1 MAQQLPPGADKEQAV
16 TWLSDISPKDVA
28 QGGNRFDAW
37 LRKISGNHVTFED
50 VKTFAGAVPI
60 VGNIMAAIDALG
72 DIAAIVQKRGGQV
85 LDYMSL
91 AINLIGIIPLPPT
104 LAPFRMSARPLLALV
119 RNQLLITRS
128 NLGAAIIS
136 VLVTHIN
143 ATCATEIEDFLN
155 KLKAGLVELLNGCAS
170 KAEELMV
177 AIAQGMD
184 KALQGQ
190 LFDNSGNLKRAE
202 QLAKKMGDKR
212 PWYSTSRV
220 GDGIAFAWEG
230 YKALG
235 KTVGNKVTGT
245 AAKLAPNAW
254 LEPFRGIVVFLR
266 TEAPKVASSIRSL
279 AGSEEGK
286 MMWLIVQLIEAVGR
300 ARARGKLREQ
310 SAEVQPGGK
319 GKAQKTREQEGL
331 GKTTGQAPVEGA
343 GKSGCKA
350 CATGSSIGSIDYA
363 FGDETFSHTDFDLP
377 GALPVVWERTYRS
390 RLSAYD
396 GGELGARWI
405 TPYTTRI
412 DIKGDQWILRDAEG
426 RSVEYR
432 ALAAGEVH
440 DDLSENLTLS
450 RLDDTWVTIAY
461 GHVAL
466 FVYERRGDAFRLA
479 MQKDR
484 AGNTITLDY
493 DTLDRLARLIDAS
506 GNVLAFEHD
515 KYGRIVQIEQVL
527 EVGER
532 RTLARYEY
540 DADGDLVRAV
550 DRHGNAW
557 TYQYRRHLVTRYT
570 DRTGRGMTLEW
581 EGADAEDNANAK
593 CVREYADDGSLDI
606 RLAWNPNIRLT
617 YVTDALGQMTRYYHN
632 IHGYVYR
639 IVYPDGN
646 EEWFRRD
653 EHHNLVLH
661 ILRDGGIER
670 MQYDARGNMV
680 LHERADGSIIEMA
693 HDDKG
698 QMIRLVDPNGHVWRR
713 KYDDAGNLVE
723 ELDPLEQTTKYSYND
738 KGLLTKIAD
747 AKGGSKAIEY
757 NDVGQPTSY
766 TDCSGKKT
774 EWRYDDIGRVIEA
787 KDASGGVVAYSYGAN
802 GQLAEVRS
810 PAGVEQVHHDA
821 EGRLLRHTD
830 QLNRSTRYS
839 YDAAGRIASRA
850 DALGQTLAYRYD
862 RLGRLAALTDP
873 NFATY
878 HFHYDSAGRLIEE
891 IGFDGKS
898 TRYEY
903 DSESGRLVAVNEA
916 GCMTSM
922 DLDANG
928 RVVKHVSGESEER
941 FAYDSSGRL
950 IEAVNRCSRV
960 QFFFDP
966 VGNLVREH
974 HAYDL
979 FGEQRSYVWHHEY
992 DELGNRRRTVRP
1004 DGHAIDWLMYGSG
1017 HVHGMLLDGEERV
1030 QFERDDLHRETVR
1043 ILSSKVGQRT
1053 MYDPAGRVL
1062 KQTVQRTT
1070 SPAPLSERRYRYDA
1084 VGQLARIEDSRKG
1097 GTDYRYDPI
1106 GRLIESTDPV
1116 AKERFAFDP
1125 ASNII
1130 DPVQQQTMPASRPS
1144 PVRPESTLPAEVP
1157 TVLGNLLKAYAGMH
1171 FQYDARGNLV
1181 RKRMPAGEQEYEW
1194 DGFNRLLSVRVAETS
1209 RQSQSRYFYDA
1220 FGRRIA
1226 KEVNGERTVFGWDG
1240 DTLAYE
1246 SDGQRTTH
1254 YIYEPRQFV
1263 PLAQYVTEPVAGIAT
1278 PEWKSTDRYVPEDD
1292 QLLKVP
1298 ERRADAKLFYY
1309 HCDRIGTPQ
1318 LLTDDD
1324 GDVVWEASYKAWGE
1338 AREVIARAS
1347 KATGIVPRNSLRF
1360 QGQQVDE
1367 ETGLAYNRHRYYD
1380 SHSGRYVSGDP
1391 IGLAGGVNSYQYA
1404 DNPIHW
1410 VDALGLA
1417 RTPHAGECPDAAARS
1432 ALNSVMD
1439 KSIRM
1444 NKEFGGLIYEKGGRY
1459 FATIPVPGTGRT
1471 FVPALALPQVPR
1483 GAKVVGDYHT
1493 HGDYSLEG
1501 PNREII
1507 RTSDPNRDS
1516 FDSDN
1521 FSRADKRISDLAAL
1535 GYKCH
1540 RSYLGT
1546 PSRKIKVYTVMGGSR
1561 EL

>member
-1 MAQQLPPGADKEQAV
+1 MAQQLPPGAEKEQAV

-50 VKTFAGAVPI
+50 LKTFAGAVPI
-60 VGNIMAAIDALG
+60 VGNIMAAVDALG

-235 KTVGNKVTGT
+235 KSVGNKVTGT

-254 LEPFRGIVVFLR
+254 LEPFRSTVTFLL

-300 ARARGKLREQ
+300 ARARGKLHEQ
-310 SAEVQPGGK
+310 STEVQPGGK
-319 GKAQKTREQEGL
+319 GKAQKTRGQEGL
-331 GKTTGQAPVEGA
+331 GNTTGQAPAEGA
-343 GKSGCKA
+343 GKSGCNA
-350 CATGSSIGSIDYA
+350 CAIGESIASIDFA
-363 FGDETFSHTDFDLP
+363 FGDERFSHADFDLP
-377 GALPVVWERTYRS
+377 AALPVVWERTYRS

-396 GGELGARWI
+396 NGELGARWI

-412 DIKGDQWILRDAEG
+412 DIKGGQWFYRDPEG

-432 ALAAGEVH
+432 ALAAGEVY

-450 RLDDTWVTIAY
+450 RLDDTWVTISY
-461 GHVAL
+461 GHDAL
-466 FVYERRGDAFRLA
+466 HVYERRGDAFRLA

-493 DTLDRLARLIDAS
+493 DKLDRLARLIDAS

-515 KYGRIVQIEQVL
+515 RHGRIVQIEQVL
-527 EVGER
+527 EGGER

-540 DADGDLVRAV
+540 DTDGDLVRAI
-550 DRHGNAW
+550 DRHGNAR
-557 TYQYRRHLVTRYT
+557 TYEYYRHLVTRYT

-581 EGADAEDNANAK
+581 DGANADDNANAK
-593 CVREYADDGSLDI
+593 CIREYADDGSLDI

-617 YVTDALGQMTRYYHN
+617 YVTDALGQMTRYYYN
-632 IHGYVYR
+632 IHGYVNR

-661 ILRDGGIER
+661 ILPDGSVER
-670 MQYDARGNMV
+670 MDYDVRGNLMR
-680 LHERADGSIIEMA
+680 HERPDGSVVEMEYN
-693 HDDKG
+693 DKD
-698 QMIRLVDPNGHVWRR
+698 QMIRVVDPNGHVWQR
-713 KYDDAGNLVE
+713 KYDDSGNLVE
-723 ELDPLEQTTKYSYND
+723 EIDPLEQVTKYSYND
-738 KGLLTKIAD
+738 KGLPKQITD
-747 AKGGSKAIEY
+747 AKGGSKTLEY
-757 NDVGQPTSY
+757 NSAGQLTSY

-774 EWRYDDIGRVIEA
+774 EWQHDDIGRVIEA
-787 KDASGGVVAYSYGAN
+787 KDAAGGVIGYRYGSN
-802 GQLAEVRS
+802 GQLAEIRS
-810 PAGVEQVHHDA
+810 PAGVEHVHYDA

-830 QLNRSTRYS
+830 QLDRATRYS

-862 RLGRLAALTDP
+862 RLGRLTALTDA

-878 HFHYDSAGRLIEE
+878 QFHYDPAGRMIEE

-903 DSESGRLVAVNEA
+903 DPESGSLLALNEA
-916 GCMTSM
+916 GSVTSI
-922 DLDANG
+922 DVDANG
-928 RVVKHVSGESEER
+928 RLMKRAAGESEER
-941 FAYDSSGRL
+941 FAYDPSGRL
-950 IEAVNRCSRV
+950 IDAVNRYSRV

-974 HAYDL
+974 HAYSV
-979 FGEQRSYVWHHEY
+979 FGTQRSYVWHHEY

-1030 QFERDDLHRETVR
+1030 QIERDDLHRETVR
-1043 ILSSKVGQRT
+1043 MLSSKVGQRT

-1062 KQTVQRTT
+1062 QQTIKRTT
-1070 SPAPLSERRYRYDA
+1070 APAPMSERRYRYDA
-1084 VGQLARIEDSRKG
+1084 VGQLSRIEDSRKG
-1097 GTDYRYDPI
+1097 GTDYRYDPV
-1106 GRLIESTDPV
+1106 GRLIEAISPV

-1125 ASNII
+1125 ASNIV
-1130 DPVQQQTMPASRPS
+1130 DPVRQQAASALRSS
-1144 PVRPESTLPAEVP
+1144 PVRPENTLPADVP
-1157 TVLGNLLKAYAGMH
+1157 KVLGNLLKAYAGTH
-1171 FQYDARGNLV
+1171 FEYDARGNLI
-1181 RKRMPAGEQEYEW
+1181 RKRTPAGEQEYEW
-1194 DGFNRLLSVRVAETS
+1194 DEFNRLLRARVAETS
-1209 RQSQSRYFYDA
+1209 QQSQARYFYDA

-1246 SDGQRTTH
+1246 SDGERGTH
-1254 YIYEPRQFV
+1254 YIYEPGTFV
-1263 PLAQYVTEPVAGIAT
+1263 PLAQYVSMPVEGIAT
-1278 PEWKSTDRYVPEDD
+1278 PEWNSTDRYVPEEDPL
-1292 QLLKVP
+1292 QKVP

-1309 HCDRIGTPQ
+1309 HCDQIGTPQ

-1347 KATGIVPRNSLRF
+1347 KAAGIVPRNPLRF
-1360 QGQQVDE
+1360 QGQQVDA
-1367 ETGLAYNRHRYYD
+1367 ETGLHYNRYRYYD
-1380 SHSGRYVSGDP
+1380 SRIARFISTDPIRILGGLNSYRYVPNSTVWVDP
-1391 IGLAGGVNSYQYA
+1391 LGLTAKKALCYA
-1404 DNPIHW
+1404 LLAKIETKTTLLRLEMDKYSPKD
-1410 VDALGLA
+1410 DALGGHTHAHGITVPGGHYKEIRDLQRGIKNSLKAYTDKDCHCECNLIKA
-1417 RTPHAGECPDAAARS
+1417 RPILDS
-1432 ALNSVMD
+1432 ADRYS
-1439 KSIRM
+1439 
-1444 NKEFGGLIYEKGGRY
+1444 NKEVE
-1459 FATIPVPGTGRT
+1459 IPPG
-1471 FVPALALPQVPR
+1471 
-1483 GAKVVGDYHT
+1483 VVYIPIA
-1493 HGDYSLEG
+1493 S
-1501 PNREII
+1501 NR
-1507 RTSDPNRDS
+1507 
-1516 FDSDN
+1516 
-1521 FSRADKRISDLAAL
+1521 
-1535 GYKCH
+1535 
-1540 RSYLGT
+1540 
-1546 PSRKIKVYTVMGGSR
+1546 
-1561 EL
+1561 

>member
-1 MAQQLPPGADKEQAV
+1 MAQQLPPDAEKEQAV

-50 VKTFAGAVPI
+50 VKTVAGAVPI

-72 DIAAIVQKRGGQV
+72 DIAEIIQKRGGKV

-91 AINLIGIIPLPPT
+91 AINLIGIIPIPPT

-128 NLGAAIIS
+128 NLGAALIS
-136 VLVTHIN
+136 VLITHIN

-155 KLKAGLVELLNGCAS
+155 KLKEGLGKLLDGCAA

-177 AIAQGMD
+177 AIATGMD
-184 KALQGQ
+184 RALHGQ

-202 QLAKKMGDKR
+202 QLAKKMRDNR
-212 PWYSTSRV
+212 PWYSASRV
-220 GDGIAFAWEG
+220 GDGLKFAYEG

-235 KTVGNKVTGT
+235 KTVGNATVGT
-245 AAKLAPNAW
+245 AAKLAPDSW
-254 LEPFRGIVVFLR
+254 LEPFRSTVAFLK

-286 MMWLIVQLIEAVGR
+286 MMWLVLQLIEAVGR
-300 ARARGKLREQ
+300 VKARAKLHEQ
-310 SAEVQPGGK
+310 SAEVKPAGK
-319 GKAQKTREQEGL
+319 GQAKKTREQEGL
-331 GKTTGQAPVEGA
+331 EATHGQAPAEGA
-343 GKSGCKA
+343 GKSGCKSCGLGESPA
-350 CATGSSIGSIDYA
+350 SIDFA
-363 FGDETFSHTDFDLP
+363 FGDETFSHVDFDFP
-377 GALPVVWERTYRS
+377 GALPLVWARTYRS

-396 GGELGARWI
+396 NGELGARWI

-412 DIKGDQWILRDAEG
+412 DIENGKWIYRDAEG
-426 RSVEYR
+426 RSVDYP
-432 ALAAGEVH
+432 ALAAGTVH

-450 RLDDTWVTIAY
+450 RLDDTWVTVSY
-461 GHVAL
+461 GHDEL
-466 FVYERRGDAFRLA
+466 HVYERRGDAFRLA

-493 DTLDRLARLIDAS
+493 DALDRLARLIDAS

-515 KYGRIVQIEQVL
+515 RHGRIVQVEQVL
-527 EVGER
+527 KGGER
-532 RTLARYEY
+532 RTLASYEY
-540 DADGDLVRAV
+540 DAEGDLVRAV

-581 EGADAEDNANAK
+581 DGAEADDNANAK
-593 CVREYADDGSLDI
+593 CIREFADDGSLDI

-617 YVTDALGQMTRYYHN
+617 YVTDALGQMTRYYFN
-632 IHGYVYR
+632 IHGYVNR
-639 IVYPDGN
+639 IIYPDGN

-661 ILRDGGIER
+661 IRQDGSIER
-670 MQYDARGNMV
+670 MEYDARGNRV
-680 LHERADGSIIEMA
+680 RHERADGSVVEMVY
-693 HDDKG
+693 DDKD
-698 QMIRLVDPNGHVWRR
+698 QMVRTIDPNGHAWQR
-713 KYDDAGNLVE
+713 KYDDAGNVVE
-723 ELDPLEQTTKYSYND
+723 ELDPLERATKYSYND
-738 KGLLTKIAD
+738 KGLPTQIID
-747 AKGGSKAIEY
+747 AKGGSKALEY
-757 NDVGQPTSY
+757 NDAGQLTSY
-766 TDCSGKKT
+766 TDCSAKKT

-787 KDASGGVVAYSYGAN
+787 KDAAGGVIVYRYGSN
-802 GQLAEVRS
+802 GQLVELRS
-810 PAGVEQVHHDA
+810 PAGVEHVQSDA

-830 QLNRSTRYS
+830 QLNRSTQYS
-839 YDAAGRIASRA
+839 YDRAGRIASRV

-862 RLGRLAALTDP
+862 RLGRLTALTDA
-873 NFATY
+873 NSATY
-878 HFHYDSAGRLIEE
+878 QFHYDPAGRLIEE
-891 IGFDGKS
+891 LGFDGKS

-903 DSESGRLVAVNEA
+903 DPESGSLLAVNEA
-916 GCMTSM
+916 GTVTSM
-922 DLDANG
+922 EVD
-928 RVVKHVSGESEER
+928 VSGRLMKRTAGQCEER
-941 FAYDSSGRL
+941 FAYDPSGRL
-950 IEAVNRCSRV
+950 IEAVNRQSRV

-974 HAYDL
+974 HAYSV

-1030 QFERDDLHRETVR
+1030 QIERDDLHRETVR
-1043 ILSSKVGQRT
+1043 MLSSKIGQHT

-1062 KQTVQRTT
+1062 QQTLQRTT

-1084 VGQLARIEDSRKG
+1084 TGQLSRIEDSRKG
-1097 GTDYRYDPI
+1097 GTDYRYDPV
-1106 GRLIESTDPV
+1106 GRLIEAISPI

-1125 ASNII
+1125 ASNLV
-1130 DPVQQQTMPASRPS
+1130 DSVRQETERHARPS
-1144 PVRPESTLPAEVP
+1144 PVRPENTLPVEVP
-1157 TVLGNLLKAYAGMH
+1157 KVLGNLLKAYAGMH
-1171 FQYDARGNLV
+1171 FEYDARGNLTH
-1181 RKRMPAGEQEYEW
+1181 KRTPAGEQEYEW
-1194 DGFNRLLSVRVAETS
+1194 DEFNRLLAARVAETS

-1246 SDGQRTTH
+1246 SDGASGTH
-1254 YIYEPRQFV
+1254 YIYEPGTFV
-1263 PLAQYVTEPVAGIAT
+1263 PLAQYVAEPVVGIAT

-1292 QLLKVP
+1292 PLQKVP

-1309 HCDRIGTPQ
+1309 HCDQIGTPQ

-1347 KATGIVPRNSLRF
+1347 KAAGIAPRNPLRF

-1367 ETGLAYNRHRYYD
+1367 ETGLAYNRYRYYD
-1380 SHSGRYVSGDP
+1380 PSTGRFVSKDP
-1391 IGLAGGVNSYQYA
+1391 IGLAGGMNVYA
-1404 DNPIHW
+1404 YAPSPVQWIDP
-1410 VDALGLA
+1410 LGLA
-1417 RTPHAGECPDAAARS
+1417 KTTCDLYAFGNASGPRDPRVQGVNTKPGQNADLIADADGMVGPTTAGGASTFGDVNKAPISGAYHRLPAGTELPDGI
-1432 ALNSVMD
+1432 D
-1439 KSIRM
+1439 
-1444 NKEFGGLIYEKGGRY
+1444 
-1459 FATIPVPGTGRT
+1459 
-1471 FVPALALPQVPR
+1471 
-1483 GAKVVGDYHT
+1483 VV
-1493 HGDYSLEG
+1493 
-1501 PNREII
+1501 
-1507 RTSDPNRDS
+1507 
-1516 FDSDN
+1516 
-1521 FSRADKRISDLAAL
+1521 ADGKD
-1535 GYKCH
+1535 
-1540 RSYLGT
+1540 
-1546 PSRKIKVYTVMGGSR
+1546 VGGSHAATHHTICPSKR
-1561 EL
+1561 MSGQTFIEKFKNLPWIKAGKK

>member
-1 MAQQLPPGADKEQAV
+1 MAQQLPPGAEKEQAV

-60 VGNIMAAIDALG
+60 VGNIMAAVDALG

-155 KLKAGLVELLNGCAS
+155 KLKAGLVELLDGCAS

-177 AIAQGMD
+177 AIATGMD
-184 KALQGQ
+184 KALHGQ

-202 QLAKKMGDKR
+202 QLAKKMGDNR

-235 KTVGNKVTGT
+235 KTVGNKVTGA
-245 AAKLAPNAW
+245 AAKLAPDAW
-254 LEPFRGIVVFLR
+254 LEPFRGTVAFLR
-266 TEAPKVASSIRSL
+266 TEAPKVAKSIRSL

-286 MMWLIVQLIEAVGR
+286 MMWLVLQLIEAVGR
-300 ARARGKLREQ
+300 ARARGKLHEKQ
-310 SAEVQPGGK
+310 ADVKPGGK
-319 GKAQKTREQEGL
+319 SHAEKEKAQGGL
-331 GKTTGQAPVEGA
+331 GATESQAPVEGP
-343 GKSGCKA
+343 GKSSCKA
-350 CATGSSIGSIDYA
+350 CGLGESPASIDFA
-363 FGDETFSHTDFDLP
+363 FGDERFSHVDFDLP
-377 GALPVVWERTYRS
+377 GALPLVWERTYRS

-396 GGELGARWI
+396 KGELGARWI

-412 DIKGDQWILRDAEG
+412 DIDGGQWRYRDPEG
-426 RSVEYR
+426 RSVDYP
-432 ALAAGEVH
+432 ALAAGDVH

-450 RLDDTWVTIAY
+450 RLDDTWVTISY
-461 GHVAL
+461 GHDAL
-466 FVYERRGDAFRLA
+466 HVYERRGDAFRLA

-493 DTLDRLARLIDAS
+493 DTLDRLARLIDAN

-515 KYGRIVQIEQVL
+515 KHGRIVQIEQVL
-527 EVGER
+527 AGGER

-540 DADGDLVRAV
+540 DAAGDLVRAV
-550 DRHGNAW
+550 DRHGNAR
-557 TYQYRRHLVTRYT
+557 TYQYHRHLITRYT

-581 EGADAEDNANAK
+581 DGAIADDNANAK

-617 YVTDALGQMTRYYHN
+617 YVTDALGQITRYYFN
-632 IHGYVYR
+632 IHGYAYR

-661 ILRDGGIER
+661 ILPDGSIEQMR
-670 MQYDARGNMV
+670 YDARGN
-680 LHERADGSIIEMA
+680 LTHHERADGSVVEMA
-693 HDDKG
+693 YDDKD
-698 QMIRLVDPNGHVWRR
+698 QMVRMTDPNGHVWRR
-713 KYDDAGNLVE
+713 KYDEAGNVVE
-723 ELDPLEQTTKYSYND
+723 ELDPLEHATKYSYND
-738 KGLLTKIAD
+738 KGLPTEITD
-747 AKGGSKAIEY
+747 AKGGSKALEY
-757 NDVGQPTSY
+757 NDAGQLASY

-787 KDASGGVVAYSYGAN
+787 KDAAGGTIAYRYGSN

-810 PAGVEQVHHDA
+810 PAGVEHVNYDA

-830 QLNRSTRYS
+830 QLDRSTRYS
-839 YDAAGRIASRA
+839 YDAVGRIASRA

-862 RLGRLAALTDP
+862 RLGRLSALTDA

-878 HFHYDSAGRLIEE
+878 HFQYDPAGRLIEE
-891 IGFDGKS
+891 TGFDGKV

-903 DSESGRLVAVNEA
+903 DPESGSLLALNEA
-916 GCMTSM
+916 GSVTSM
-922 DLDANG
+922 EIDARG
-928 RVVKHVSGESEER
+928 RLMKRAAGDSEER
-941 FAYDSSGRL
+941 FAYDPSGRL
-950 IEAVNRCSRV
+950 VEAANRYSRV

-974 HAYDL
+974 HAYSV
-979 FGEQRSYVWHHEY
+979 FGESRSYVWHHEY

-1030 QFERDDLHRETVR
+1030 QIERDDLHRETVR
-1043 ILSSKVGQRT
+1043 MLSSKVGQRT

-1062 KQTVQRTT
+1062 QQTVQRTT
-1070 SPAPLSERRYRYDA
+1070 SPAPLAERRYRYDA
-1084 VGQLARIEDSRKG
+1084 VGQLSRIEDSRKG
-1097 GTDYRYDPI
+1097 GTDYRYDPV
-1106 GRLIESTDPV
+1106 GRLIEAISPV

-1130 DPVQQQTMPASRPS
+1130 DPVQQQAAPASRPS

-1157 TVLGNLLKAYAGMH
+1157 KVLGNLLKAYAGMH
-1171 FQYDARGNLV
+1171 FEYDARGNLV
-1181 RKRMPAGEQEYEW
+1181 RKRTPAGEQEYEW
-1194 DGFNRLLSVRVAETS
+1194 DEFNRLLAARVAETS
-1209 RQSQSRYFYDA
+1209 RQSQARYFYDA

-1240 DTLAYE
+1240 DALAYE
-1246 SDGQRTTH
+1246 SDGERGTH
-1254 YIYEPRQFV
+1254 YIYEPGTFV
-1263 PLAQYVTEPVAGIAT
+1263 PLAQYVTEPVEGIAT
-1278 PEWKSTDRYVPEDD
+1278 PVWKSTDRYVPEDD
-1292 QLLKVP
+1292 PLQKVP

-1309 HCDRIGTPQ
+1309 HCDQIGTPQ

-1347 KATGIVPRNSLRF
+1347 KASGIVPRNLLRF

-1380 SHSGRYVSGDP
+1380 PQSCRFASKDP
-1391 IGLAGGVNSYQYA
+1391 IGLAGGSNVYQYA
-1404 DNPIHW
+1404 PNPVDW
-1410 VDALGLA
+1410 VDPIGLA
-1417 RTPHAGECPDAAARS
+1417 KCRPCPKECEKILDEAGIQVGSHRDMQKAAGGLYDSHHIYQDAAVSSLPKYGYYDAPAIVLQGRNEDGRTRGTPHYKANRVQDQAGGGTLAAERRIGYKAIRRAGLTPDQARCALMKADGYFSGIGASGAS
-1432 ALNSVMD
+1432 AT
-1439 KSIRM
+1439 
-1444 NKEFGGLIYEKGGRY
+1444 
-1459 FATIPVPGTGRT
+1459 TIP
-1471 FVPALALPQVPR
+1471 
-1483 GAKVVGDYHT
+1483 
-1493 HGDYSLEG
+1493 
-1501 PNREII
+1501 
-1507 RTSDPNRDS
+1507 
-1516 FDSDN
+1516 
-1521 FSRADKRISDLAAL
+1521 KR
-1535 GYKCH
+1535 
-1540 RSYLGT
+1540 
-1546 PSRKIKVYTVMGGSR
+1546 RK
-1561 EL
+1561 

>member
-1 MAQQLPPGADKEQAV
+1 MAQQLPPGAEKEQAV

-37 LRKISGNHVTFED
+37 LRKISGNHITFED
-50 VKTFAGAVPI
+50 VKTVAGAVPI

-72 DIAAIVQKRGGQV
+72 DIAEIIQKRGGQV

-177 AIAQGMD
+177 ALATGMD
-184 KALQGQ
+184 KALHGQ

-235 KTVGNKVTGT
+235 KTVGNKVTGA
-245 AAKLAPNAW
+245 AAKLAPDAW
-254 LEPFRGIVVFLR
+254 LEPFRGTVAFLR
-266 TEAPKVASSIRSL
+266 TEAPKVAKSIRSL

-286 MMWLIVQLIEAVGR
+286 MMWLVMQLIEAVGR
-300 ARARGKLREQ
+300 ARARGKLHEQ
-310 SAEVQPGGK
+310 NAAVKQGGT
-319 GKAQKTREQEGL
+319 GKAQKTRGQEGL
-331 GKTTGQAPVEGA
+331 DTTNGQAPVEGA
-343 GKSGCKA
+343 GASDVKGCPI
-350 CATGSSIGSIDYA
+350 GRSIGSIDFA
-363 FGDETFSHTDFDLP
+363 FGDERFSHIDFELP
-377 GALPVVWERTYRS
+377 GALPLVWERTYRS
-390 RLSAYD
+390 RLSSYD
-396 GGELGARWI
+396 NGELGARWI

-412 DIKGDQWILRDAEG
+412 DVKNGQWMYHDTEG

-432 ALAAGEVH
+432 ALVAGDVH
-440 DDLSENLTLS
+440 DDLSENRTLS
-450 RLDDTWVTIAY
+450 RLDDTWVTVAY
-461 GHVAL
+461 GHAVL
-466 FVYERRGDAFRLA
+466 RVYERHGDAFRLA

-493 DTLDRLARLIDAS
+493 DALDRLARVIDAS

-515 KYGRIVQIEQVL
+515 KRGRIVQIEQVL
-527 EVGER
+527 EGGER

-550 DRHGNAW
+550 DRYGNAR
-557 TYQYRRHLVTRYT
+557 TYQYYRHLVTRYT

-581 EGADAEDNANAK
+581 EGANADDNANAK

-617 YVTDALGQMTRYYHN
+617 YVTDALGQMTRYYYN
-632 IHGYVYR
+632 IHGYMYR

-661 ILRDGGIER
+661 ILPNGNVER
-670 MQYDARGNMV
+670 MSYDARGN
-680 LHERADGSIIEMA
+680 LTRHERPDGGIVEIA
-693 HDDKG
+693 YDDKD
-698 QMIRLVDPNGHVWRR
+698 QMVRMIDPNGHVWQR

-723 ELDPLEQTTKYSYND
+723 ALDPLEHATKYNYND
-738 KGLLTKIAD
+738 KGLPTQITD

-757 NDVGQPTSY
+757 NDAGQLASY
-766 TDCSGKKT
+766 TDCSGKKVA
-774 EWRYDDIGRVIEA
+774 WQYDDIGRVIEA
-787 KDASGGVVAYSYGAN
+787 KDAAGGVIAYRYGAN

-810 PAGVEQVHHDA
+810 PAGVEHVNYDA

-830 QLNRSTRYS
+830 QLDRSTRYS
-839 YDAAGRIASRA
+839 YDAVGRIASRA

-862 RLGRLAALTDP
+862 RLGRLTALTDA

-878 HFHYDSAGRLIEE
+878 QFHYDPAGRLIEE
-891 IGFDGKS
+891 VGFDGKS

-903 DSESGRLVAVNEA
+903 DSESGSLLAVNEA
-916 GCMTSM
+916 GSVTSTEV
-922 DLDANG
+922 DARG
-928 RVVKHVSGESEER
+928 RLMKRAAGESEER
-941 FAYDSSGRL
+941 FAYDPSGRL
-950 IEAVNRCSRV
+950 IEAANRYSRV

-974 HAYDL
+974 HAYSV
-979 FGEQRSYVWHHEY
+979 FGESRSYVWHHEY

-1030 QFERDDLHRETVR
+1030 QIERDDLHRETAR

-1062 KQTVQRTT
+1062 QQTVQRTT
-1070 SPAPLSERRYRYDA
+1070 SPAPLAERRYRYDA
-1084 VGQLARIEDSRKG
+1084 VGQLTRIEDSRQG

-1106 GRLIESTDPV
+1106 GRLIEAISPV

-1130 DPVQQQTMPASRPS
+1130 DPVQQQAAPASRPS
-1144 PVRPESTLPAEVP
+1144 PVRPENTLPVEVP
-1157 TVLGNLLKAYAGMH
+1157 KVLGNLLKAYTGMH
-1171 FQYDARGNLV
+1171 FEYDARGNLI
-1181 RKRMPAGEQEYEW
+1181 RKRSPAGEQEYEW
-1194 DGFNRLLSVRVAETS
+1194 DEFNRLLGARVAETS
-1209 RQSQSRYFYDA
+1209 RQSQARYFYDA

-1240 DTLAYE
+1240 NTLAYE
-1246 SDGQRTTH
+1246 SDGERGTH
-1254 YIYEPRQFV
+1254 YIYEPGTFV
-1263 PLAQYVTEPVAGIAT
+1263 PLAQYVTEPVEGIAT
-1278 PEWKSTDRYVPEDD
+1278 PVWKSTDRYVPEGDPL
-1292 QLLKVP
+1292 QKVP
-1298 ERRADAKLFYY
+1298 ERRAVAKLFHY

-1324 GDVVWEASYKAWGE
+1324 GDIVWEASYKAWGE
-1338 AREVIARAS
+1338 ARDVISRVS
-1347 KATGIVPRNSLRF
+1347 KAAGIVPRNPLRF

-1367 ETGLAYNRHRYYD
+1367 ETGLHYNRHRYYD
-1380 SHSGRYVSGDP
+1380 PRTGRFVSSDP
-1391 IGLAGGVNSYQYA
+1391 IGLDGGVNAHQYA
-1404 DNPIHW
+1404 PNPVGWI
-1410 VDALGLA
+1410 DPLGLVRFGGGKNVGA
-1417 RTPHAGECPDAAARS
+1417 QSGRIQSAASKCPCETDQGGRVYHRKPIDPTEIDKVLSSQQVRGRVTRNYMAGLDPKVKAYEGPLPEGVAGYEFTTDVPPDA
-1432 ALNSVMD
+1432 
-1439 KSIRM
+1439 
-1444 NKEFGGLIYEKGGRY
+1444 GH
-1459 FATIPVPGTGRT
+1459 VPGQPTWSGDRPG
-1471 FVPALALPQVPR
+1471 VIRVDDEWAAIECKIR
-1483 GAKVVGDYHT
+1483 KV
-1493 HGDYSLEG
+1493 
-1501 PNREII
+1501 
-1507 RTSDPNRDS
+1507 
-1516 FDSDN
+1516 
-1521 FSRADKRISDLAAL
+1521 KR
-1535 GYKCH
+1535 
-1540 RSYLGT
+1540 
-1546 PSRKIKVYTVMGGSR
+1546 
-1561 EL
+1561 